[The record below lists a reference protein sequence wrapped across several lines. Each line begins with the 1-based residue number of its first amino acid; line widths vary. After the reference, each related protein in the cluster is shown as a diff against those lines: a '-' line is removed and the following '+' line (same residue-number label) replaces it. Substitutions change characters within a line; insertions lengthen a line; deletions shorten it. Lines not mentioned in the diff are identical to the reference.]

1 MSQKIEYIAVKNFKG
16 IKELEVSNL
25 SRFVAVF
32 GKNGAGK
39 TSFIEAIKSAI
50 KADRGINSKV
60 RIGEDKG
67 EIEVKFEDFVIKRI
81 VGDGGKL
88 IVEHNGELVKQ
99 PQAWLDGVFKG
110 TIGDPQKFIN
120 LHNKEKIKYLLETQ
134 GKKLEYDELEK
145 QREVKFDERTNLHRT
160 YLAKKEEV
168 EKTDTSAFE
177 VLESASVDTSEL
189 QQKLKEAETH
199 NAGWHELKA
208 RVEKGDALLEQ
219 TNSEIKAIGESIETI
234 DRQIEALQKKKAEA
248 EKSMTEKLEYLD
260 KVACQL
266 ADVRNQYESFE
277 KIDTTEILAQLES
290 HNQSLAKNAE
300 IKAKKELYNQQV
312 QARNELQAQWKEL
325 DNMVKAIE
333 EQQNDLIK
341 DLNLSYQLKL
351 EEGIMYVF
359 VHENRIPLDELNTA
373 QQLEIGVDICLS
385 GPNEIKIITI
395 ENANALD
402 PNTLERVREKIE
414 SNQAQCFLETVYS
427 TGYDE
432 IVIEDWTLALKAE

>member
-1 MSQKIEYIAVKNFKG
+1 MSQKIEYIAVKNFKW

-50 KADRGINSKV
+50 KADKWVNSKV
-60 RIGEDKG
+60 RIGEEKG

-81 VGDGGKL
+81 VGENGKL
-88 IVEHNGELVKQ
+88 IVEHNGELVAK
-99 PQAWLDGVFKG
+99 PQAWLDWVFKG

-145 QREVKFDERTNLHRT
+145 QREVKFEERTNFHRT

-168 EKTDTSAFE
+168 DKTDTSAFE
-177 VLESASVDTSEL
+177 VLENAMVDPTAL
-189 QQKLKEAETH
+189 QNQLKEAETH

-208 RVEKGDALLEQ
+208 RVEKWETVIEQ
-219 TNSEIKAIGESIETI
+219 TNSEIKAMIDGIESI

-248 EKSMTEKLEYLD
+248 EKNLTTKQEFLD
-260 KVACQL
+260 NASCQL
-266 ADVRNQYESFE
+266 ADLRDKYENFD
-277 KIDTTEILAQLES
+277 KIDTTEILAQLET

-300 IKAKKELYNQQV
+300 IKAKKELYSQQV
-312 QARNELQAQWKEL
+312 QARNELQAQRKEL
-325 DNMVKAIE
+325 DNLVKEIE
-333 EQQNDLIK
+333 QKQNDLIK

-359 VHENRIPLDELNTA
+359 VHDSRIPLDELNTA

-385 GPNEIKIITI
+385 WPNEIKIITI

-414 SNQAQCFLETVYS
+414 SNEAQCFLETVYS

-432 IVIEDWTLALKAE
+432 ITIEDWELKN

>member
-50 KADRGINSKV
+50 KADKWVNSKV
-60 RIGEDKG
+60 RIGEEKG

-81 VGDGGKL
+81 VGENGKL
-88 IVEHNGELVKQ
+88 IVEHNGELVAK
-99 PQAWLDGVFKG
+99 PQAWLDWVFKG
-110 TIGDPQKFIN
+110 TIWDPQKFIN

-145 QREVKFDERTNLHRT
+145 QREVKFEERTNLHRT

-168 EKTDTSAFE
+168 DKTDTSSFE
-177 VLESASVDTSEL
+177 VLENAMVDPTAL
-189 QQKLKEAETH
+189 QNQLKEAETH

-208 RVEKGDALLEQ
+208 RVEKWETVIEQ
-219 TNSEIKAIGESIETI
+219 TNAEIKSMIENIESI
-234 DRQIEALQKKKAEA
+234 DRQIEMLQKKKAEA
-248 EKSMTEKLEYLD
+248 EKNLTTKQEFLD
-260 KVACQL
+260 NASCQL
-266 ADVRNQYESFE
+266 ADLRDKYENFD
-277 KIDTTEILAQLES
+277 KIDTTEILAQLET
-290 HNQSLAKNAE
+290 HNQALAKNAE
-300 IKAKKELYNQQV
+300 IKAKKELYSQQV
-312 QARNELQAQWKEL
+312 QARNDLQAQWKEL
-325 DNMVKAIE
+325 DNLVKEIE
-333 EQQNDLIK
+333 QKQNDLIK
-341 DLNLSYQLKL
+341 DLNLSYKLKL
-351 EEGIMYVF
+351 EDWVMF
-359 VHENRIPLDELNTA
+359 VEVNQNWIPLDELNTA

-385 GPNEIKIITI
+385 WPNEIKIITI

-432 IVIEDWTLALKAE
+432 ITIEDWELKN

>member
-50 KADRGINSKV
+50 KADKWVNSKV
-60 RIGEDKG
+60 RIGEEKG

-134 GKKLEYDELEK
+134 GKKIEYDELEK
-145 QREVKFDERTNLHRT
+145 QREVKFEERTNLHRT

-168 EKTDTSAFE
+168 DKTDTSAFE
-177 VLESASVDTSEL
+177 ALESANVDTSEL

-208 RVEKGDALLEQ
+208 RVEKWDALLEQ

-248 EKSMTEKLEYLD
+248 EKTMTEKLDYLD

-277 KIDTTEILAQLES
+277 KIDTTEILAQLEA
-290 HNQSLAKNAE
+290 HNQSLQKNAE

-312 QARNELQAQWKEL
+312 QARNDLQTQRKEL
-325 DNMVKAIE
+325 DLEVKAIE
-333 EQQNDLIK
+333 EKQNDLIK
-341 DLNLSYQLKL
+341 DLNLSYKLKL
-351 EEGIMYVF
+351 EDWVMYVE
-359 VHENRIPLDELNTA
+359 VNENWIPLDELNTA

-385 GPNEIKIITI
+385 WPNEIKIITI

-432 IVIEDWTLALKAE
+432 ITIEDWTLITR

>member
-50 KADRGINSKV
+50 KADKWVNSKV
-60 RIGEDKG
+60 RIGEEKG

-81 VGDGGKL
+81 VGENGKL
-88 IVEHNGELVKQ
+88 IVEHNWELVAK
-99 PQAWLDGVFKG
+99 PQAWLDGVFKW
-110 TIGDPQKFIN
+110 TIWDPQKFIN

-145 QREVKFDERTNLHRT
+145 QREVKYAERTNLHRSL
-160 YLAKKEEV
+160 LAKKEELD
-168 EKTDTSAFE
+168 KTDTSTFGHLEESDMDVA
-177 VLESASVDTSEL
+177 VLQL
-189 QQKLKEAETH
+189 QLKEAESK
-199 NAGWHELKA
+199 NQAIFELQS
-208 RVEKGDALLEQ
+208 RIDKGLSVKETCQKELENLRNQ
-219 TNSEIKAIGESIETI
+219 SESI
-234 DRQIEALQKKKAEA
+234 DRQIEALKAKKLEIEKQQE
-248 EKSMTEKLEYLD
+248 EKSEYLD
-260 KVACQL
+260 KVIDQI
-266 ADVRNQYESFE
+266 ADLQDQFQTSE
-277 KIDTTEILAQLES
+277 KIDTTAILEQLNT
-290 HNQSLAKNAE
+290 HNATVAKNAQL
-300 IKAKKELYNQQV
+300 KAQKELYEKQVEAKNQLQV
-312 QARNELQAQWKEL
+312 QWKEL
-325 DNMVKAIE
+325 DDEVLEIE
-333 EQQNDLIK
+333 QLQNDLIK
-341 DLNLSYQLKL
+341 DLNLSYKLKL
-351 EEGIMYVF
+351 EDWVMYVE
-359 VHENRIPLDELNTA
+359 VNENWIPLDELNTA

-385 GPNEIKIITI
+385 WPNEIKIITI

-432 IVIEDWTLALKAE
+432 ITIEDWTLALKAE

>member
-50 KADRGINSKV
+50 KADKWVNSKV

-81 VGDGGKL
+81 VGENGKL
-88 IVEHNGELVKQ
+88 IVEHNGGLVAK
-99 PQAWLDGVFKG
+99 PQAWLDWVFKG
-110 TIGDPQKFIN
+110 TIWDPQKFIN

-145 QREVKFDERTNLHRT
+145 QREVKFEERTNLHRT

-168 EKTDTSAFE
+168 DKTDTSAFE
-177 VLESASVDTSEL
+177 VLENAMVDPTAL
-189 QQKLKEAETH
+189 QNQLKEAETH

-208 RVEKGDALLEQ
+208 RVEKWETVIEQ
-219 TNSEIKAIGESIETI
+219 TNAEIKSMIENIESI
-234 DRQIEALQKKKAEA
+234 DRQIEMLQKKKAEA
-248 EKSMTEKLEYLD
+248 EKNLTTKQEFLD
-260 KVACQL
+260 NASCQL
-266 ADVRNQYESFE
+266 ADLRDKYENFD
-277 KIDTTEILAQLES
+277 KIDTTEILAQLET
-290 HNQSLAKNAE
+290 HNQALAKNAE
-300 IKAKKELYNQQV
+300 IKAKKELYTQQV
-312 QARNELQAQWKEL
+312 QARNDLQAQWKEL
-325 DNMVKAIE
+325 DNMVKEIE
-333 EQQNDLIK
+333 QKQNDLIK

-359 VHENRIPLDELNTA
+359 VHDSRIPLDELNTA

-385 GPNEIKIITI
+385 WPNEIKIITI

-432 IVIEDWTLALKAE
+432 ITIEDWTLLAK

>member
-1 MSQKIEYIAVKNFKG
+1 MSQKIEYIAVKNFKW

-81 VGDGGKL
+81 VGSGGKL

-99 PQAWLDGVFKG
+99 PQAWLDGVFKW

-145 QREVKFDERTNLHRT
+145 QREVKFEERTNLHRT

-177 VLESASVDTSEL
+177 ALENTSADTTEL
-189 QQKLKEAETH
+189 QNKLKEAENH

-219 TNSEIKAIGESIETI
+219 TNSEIKALGESIESL
-234 DRQIEALQKKKAEA
+234 DRQIEVLQKKKAEA
-248 EKSMTEKLEYLD
+248 EKTMTEKLEYLD

-266 ADVRNQYESFE
+266 ADMRLQYESFE
-277 KIDTTEILAQLES
+277 KIDTTEILAQLEA
-290 HNQSLAKNAE
+290 HN
-300 IKAKKELYNQQV
+300 
-312 QARNELQAQWKEL
+312 
-325 DNMVKAIE
+325 
-333 EQQNDLIK
+333 
-341 DLNLSYQLKL
+341 
-351 EEGIMYVF
+351 
-359 VHENRIPLDELNTA
+359 
-373 QQLEIGVDICLS
+373 
-385 GPNEIKIITI
+385 
-395 ENANALD
+395 
-402 PNTLERVREKIE
+402 
-414 SNQAQCFLETVYS
+414 
-427 TGYDE
+427 
-432 IVIEDWTLALKAE
+432 

>member
-1 MSQKIEYIAVKNFKG
+1 MSQKIEYIAVKNFKW

-99 PQAWLDGVFKG
+99 PQAWLDGVFKW

-145 QREVKFDERTNLHRT
+145 QREVKFEERTNLHRT

-177 VLESASVDTSEL
+177 ILENASVDTSDL
-189 QQKLKEAETH
+189 QNKLKEAESH

-208 RVEKGDALLEQ
+208 RVEKWETVIDQ
-219 TNSEIKAIGESIETI
+219 TNSEIKAMIDGIESI

-248 EKSMTEKLEYLD
+248 EKNLTTKQEFLD
-260 KVACQL
+260 NASCQL
-266 ADVRNQYESFE
+266 ADLRDKYENFD
-277 KIDTTEILAQLES
+277 KIDTTEILAQLEA

-300 IKAKKELYNQQV
+300 IKAKKELYSQQV
-312 QARNELQAQWKEL
+312 QARNDLQAQWKEL
-325 DNMVKAIE
+325 DNLVKEIE
-333 EQQNDLIK
+333 QKQNDLIK

-351 EEGIMYVF
+351 EEGVMYVE
-359 VHENRIPLDELNTA
+359 VNQNWIPLDELNTA

-385 GPNEIKIITI
+385 WPNEIKIITI

-432 IVIEDWTLALKAE
+432 ITIEDWELKN

>member
-50 KADRGINSKV
+50 KADKWVNSKV
-60 RIGEDKG
+60 RIGEEKG

-81 VGDGGKL
+81 VGENGKL
-88 IVEHNGELVKQ
+88 IVEHNGELVAK

-145 QREVKFDERTNLHRT
+145 QREVKYAERTNLHRSL
-160 YLAKKEEV
+160 LAKKEELD
-168 EKTDTSAFE
+168 KTDTSTFE
-177 VLESASVDTSEL
+177 HLEESDMDVAVLQL
-189 QQKLKEAETH
+189 QLKEAESK
-199 NAGWHELKA
+199 NQAIFELQS
-208 RVEKGDALLEQ
+208 RIDKGLSVKETCQKELENLRNQ
-219 TNSEIKAIGESIETI
+219 SESI
-234 DRQIEALQKKKAEA
+234 DRQIEALKAKKFDLEKQEQ
-248 EKSMTEKLEYLD
+248 EKSEYLD
-260 KVACQL
+260 KVIDQIVDLQDQFQA
-266 ADVRNQYESFE
+266 SE
-277 KIDTTEILAQLES
+277 KIDTTAILEQLNT
-290 HNQSLAKNAE
+290 HNATVAKNAQL
-300 IKAKKELYNQQV
+300 KAQKELYEKQVEAKNQLQV
-312 QARNELQAQWKEL
+312 QWKEL
-325 DNMVKAIE
+325 DDAVLEIE
-333 EQQNDLIK
+333 QLQNDLIK
-341 DLNLSYQLKL
+341 DLNLSYKLKL
-351 EEGIMYVF
+351 EDWVMYVE
-359 VHENRIPLDELNTA
+359 VNENWIPLDELNTA
-373 QQLEIGVDICLS
+373 QQLEIWVDICLS
-385 GPNEIKIITI
+385 WPNEIKIITI

-432 IVIEDWTLALKAE
+432 ITIEDWELKN

>member
-134 GKKLEYDELEK
+134 GKKLEYDALEK
-145 QREVKFDERTNLHRT
+145 QREVKFEERTNLHRT

-168 EKTDTSAFE
+168 DKTDTSAFE
-177 VLESASVDTSEL
+177 VLENTMVDPTAL
-189 QQKLKEAETH
+189 QNQLKEAETH

-208 RVEKGDALLEQ
+208 RVEKWETVIEQ
-219 TNSEIKAIGESIETI
+219 TNSEIKAMIDGIESI

-248 EKSMTEKLEYLD
+248 EKNLTTKQEFLD
-260 KVACQL
+260 NASCQL
-266 ADVRNQYESFE
+266 ADLRDKYENFD
-277 KIDTTEILAQLES
+277 KIDTTEILAQLEA

-312 QARNELQAQWKEL
+312 QARNELQSQWKEL
-325 DNMVKAIE
+325 DLAVKAIE

-359 VHENRIPLDELNTA
+359 VNENRIPLDELNTA

-385 GPNEIKIITI
+385 WPNEIKIITI

-432 IVIEDWTLALKAE
+432 IVIEDWELKN

>member
-134 GKKLEYDELEK
+134 GKKLEYDALEK
-145 QREVKFDERTNLHRT
+145 EREVKFDERTALHRS
-160 YLAKKEEV
+160 YLAKREEV

-177 VLESASVDTSEL
+177 SLENASVDTSEL

-219 TNSEIKAIGESIETI
+219 TNAEIKAIGESIESL
-234 DRQIEALQKKKAEA
+234 DRQIASLQQKKAEA
-248 EKSMTEKLEYLD
+248 EKNLQAKLEYAD
-260 KVACQL
+260 KVAEQL
-266 ADVRNQYESFE
+266 VDVRSQYESFE
-277 KIDTTEILAQLES
+277 KIDTTEILAQLEA
-290 HNQSLAKNAE
+290 HNQSLQKNAE

-312 QARNELQAQWKEL
+312 QARNDLQAQWKEL
-325 DNMVKAIE
+325 DNLVKEIE
-333 EQQNDLIK
+333 QKQNDLIK

-351 EEGIMYVF
+351 EEGVMYVY
-359 VHENRIPLDELNTA
+359 VHDNRIPLDELNTA

-385 GPNEIKIITI
+385 WPNEIKIITI

-432 IVIEDWTLALKAE
+432 IVIEDWTLLTK

>member
-1 MSQKIEYIAVKNFKG
+1 MSQKIEYIAVKNFKW

-50 KADRGINSKV
+50 KADKWVNSKV
-60 RIGEDKG
+60 RIGEEKG

-81 VGDGGKL
+81 VGENGKL
-88 IVEHNGELVKQ
+88 IVEHNGELVAK
-99 PQAWLDGVFKG
+99 PQAWLDGVFKW

-134 GKKLEYDELEK
+134 GKKLEYDVLEK
-145 QREVKFDERTNLHRT
+145 EREVKFEERTNLHRT

-168 EKTDTSAFE
+168 DKTDTSSFE
-177 VLESASVDTSEL
+177 VLENAMVDPTAL
-189 QQKLKEAETH
+189 QNQLKEAETH

-208 RVEKGDALLEQ
+208 RVEKWETVIEQ
-219 TNSEIKAIGESIETI
+219 TNAEIKSMIENIESI
-234 DRQIEALQKKKAEA
+234 DRQIEMLQKKKAEA
-248 EKSMTEKLEYLD
+248 EKNLTTKQEFLD
-260 KVACQL
+260 NASCQL
-266 ADVRNQYESFE
+266 ADLRDKYENFD
-277 KIDTTEILAQLES
+277 KIDTTEILAQLET
-290 HNQSLAKNAE
+290 HNQALAKNAE

-312 QARNELQAQWKEL
+312 QARNELQAQRKEL
-325 DNMVKAIE
+325 DNLVKEIE
-333 EQQNDLIK
+333 QKQNDLIK
-341 DLNLSYQLKL
+341 DLNLSYKLKL
-351 EEGIMYVF
+351 EEGVMYVE
-359 VHENRIPLDELNTA
+359 VNQNWIPLDELNTA

-385 GPNEIKIITI
+385 WPNEIKIITI

-432 IVIEDWTLALKAE
+432 ITIEDWELKN

>member
-50 KADRGINSKV
+50 KADKWVNSKV
-60 RIGEDKG
+60 RIGEEKG

-81 VGDGGKL
+81 VGENGKL
-88 IVEHNGELVKQ
+88 IVEHNGELVAK
-99 PQAWLDGVFKG
+99 PQAWLDWVFKG

-134 GKKLEYDELEK
+134 GKKLEYDALEK
-145 QREVKFDERTNLHRT
+145 QREVKFEERTNLHRT

-168 EKTDTSAFE
+168 DKTDTSAFE
-177 VLESASVDTSEL
+177 VLENAMVDPTAL
-189 QQKLKEAETH
+189 QNQLKEAETH

-208 RVEKGDALLEQ
+208 RVEKWETVIDQ
-219 TNSEIKAIGESIETI
+219 TNAEIKAMIENIESI
-234 DRQIEALQKKKAEA
+234 DRQIEMLQKKKAEA
-248 EKSMTEKLEYLD
+248 EKNLTTKQEFLD
-260 KVACQL
+260 NASCQL
-266 ADVRNQYESFE
+266 ADLRDKYENFD
-277 KIDTTEILAQLES
+277 KIDTTEILAQLEA
-290 HNQSLAKNAE
+290 HNQALAKNAE

-325 DNMVKAIE
+325 DNLVKEIE
-333 EQQNDLIK
+333 QKQNDLIK

-359 VHENRIPLDELNTA
+359 VHDSRIPLDELNTA

-385 GPNEIKIITI
+385 WPNEIKIITI

-432 IVIEDWTLALKAE
+432 ITIEDWELKN

>member
-81 VGDGGKL
+81 VGDWGKL

-99 PQAWLDGVFKG
+99 PQAWLDGVFKW

-134 GKKLEYDELEK
+134 GKKLEYDALEK
-145 QREVKFDERTNLHRT
+145 EREVKFDERTALHRS
-160 YLAKKEEV
+160 YLAKREEV

-177 VLESASVDTSEL
+177 ALENPMLDTSDL
-189 QQKLKEAETH
+189 QNKLKEAETH

-234 DRQIEALQKKKAEA
+234 DRQIASLQQKKAEA
-248 EKSMTEKLEYLD
+248 EKNLQAKLEYAD
-260 KVACQL
+260 KVAEQL
-266 ADVRNQYESFE
+266 VDVRSQYESFE
-277 KIDTTEILAQLES
+277 KIDTTEILTQLEA
-290 HNQSLAKNAE
+290 HNQSLQKNAE
-300 IKAKKELYNQQV
+300 IKAKKELYSQQV
-312 QARNELQAQWKEL
+312 QARNELQSQWKEL
-325 DNMVKAIE
+325 DNLVKEIE
-333 EQQNDLIK
+333 QKQNDLIK

-385 GPNEIKIITI
+385 WPNEIKIITI

-432 IVIEDWTLALKAE
+432 IVIEDWTLLTK

>member
-1 MSQKIEYIAVKNFKG
+1 MSQKIEYIAVKNFKW

-50 KADRGINSKV
+50 KADKWVNSKV

-81 VGDGGKL
+81 VGENGKL
-88 IVEHNGELVKQ
+88 IVEHNGELVAK
-99 PQAWLDGVFKG
+99 PQAWLDWVFKG
-110 TIGDPQKFIN
+110 TIWDPQKFIN

-145 QREVKFDERTNLHRT
+145 QREVKFEERTNLHRT

-168 EKTDTSAFE
+168 DKTDTSSFE
-177 VLESASVDTSEL
+177 VLENAMVDPTAL
-189 QQKLKEAETH
+189 QNQLKEAETH

-208 RVEKGDALLEQ
+208 RVEKWETVIEQ
-219 TNSEIKAIGESIETI
+219 TNAEIKSMIENIESI
-234 DRQIEALQKKKAEA
+234 DRQIEMLQKKKAEA
-248 EKSMTEKLEYLD
+248 EKNLTTKQEFLD
-260 KVACQL
+260 NASCQL
-266 ADVRNQYESFE
+266 ADLRDKYENFD
-277 KIDTTEILAQLES
+277 KIDTTEILAQLEA

-300 IKAKKELYNQQV
+300 IKAKKELYSQQV
-312 QARNELQAQWKEL
+312 QARNELQAQRKEL
-325 DNMVKAIE
+325 DNLVKEIE
-333 EQQNDLIK
+333 QKQNDLIK

-359 VHENRIPLDELNTA
+359 VHDSRIPLDELNTA

-385 GPNEIKIITI
+385 WPNEIKIITI

-432 IVIEDWTLALKAE
+432 ITIEDWELKN

>member
-1 MSQKIEYIAVKNFKG
+1 MSQKIEYIAVKNFKW

-50 KADRGINSKV
+50 KADKWVNSKV
-60 RIGEDKG
+60 RIGEEKG

-81 VGDGGKL
+81 VGENGKL
-88 IVEHNGELVKQ
+88 IVEHNGELVAK
-99 PQAWLDGVFKG
+99 PQAWLDWVFKG

-134 GKKLEYDELEK
+134 GKKLEYDVLEK
-145 QREVKFDERTNLHRT
+145 EREVKFEERTNLHRT

-168 EKTDTSAFE
+168 DKTDTSSFE
-177 VLESASVDTSEL
+177 VLENAMVDPTAL
-189 QQKLKEAETH
+189 QNQLKEAETH

-208 RVEKGDALLEQ
+208 RVEKWETVIEQ
-219 TNSEIKAIGESIETI
+219 TNAEIKSMIENIESI

-248 EKSMTEKLEYLD
+248 EKNLTTKQEFLD
-260 KVACQL
+260 NASCQL
-266 ADVRNQYESFE
+266 ADLRDKYENFD
-277 KIDTTEILAQLES
+277 KIDTTEILAQLET
-290 HNQSLAKNAE
+290 HNQALAKNAE

-312 QARNELQAQWKEL
+312 QARNDLQAQWKEL
-325 DNMVKAIE
+325 DNLVKEIE
-333 EQQNDLIK
+333 QKQNDLIQ
-341 DLNLSYQLKL
+341 DLNLSYKLKL
-351 EEGIMYVF
+351 EEGVMYVE
-359 VHENRIPLDELNTA
+359 VNQNWIPLDELNTA

-385 GPNEIKIITI
+385 WPNEIKIITI

-432 IVIEDWTLALKAE
+432 IVIEDWTLLTK

>member
-67 EIEVKFEDFVIKRI
+67 EIEVKFENFVIKRI
-81 VGDGGKL
+81 VGNGGKL

-99 PQAWLDGVFKG
+99 PQAWLDGVFKW

-145 QREVKFDERTNLHRT
+145 QREVKFEERTNLHRT

-177 VLESASVDTSEL
+177 ALESASVDTSEL

-219 TNSEIKAIGESIETI
+219 TNSEIKVLGESIETI

-248 EKSMTEKLEYLD
+248 EKTMTEKLEYLD

-266 ADVRNQYESFE
+266 ADVKTQYESFE
-277 KIDTTEILAQLES
+277 KIDTTEILAQLEA

-312 QARNELQAQWKEL
+312 QARNDLQAQWKEL

-432 IVIEDWTLALKAE
+432 IVIEDWELKN

>member
-1 MSQKIEYIAVKNFKG
+1 MSQKIEYIAVKNFKW

-81 VGDGGKL
+81 VGDWGKL

-99 PQAWLDGVFKG
+99 PQAWLDGVFKWA
-110 TIGDPQKFIN
+110 IGDPQKFIN

-145 QREVKFDERTNLHRT
+145 QREVKFEERTNLHRT

-168 EKTDTSAFE
+168 DKTDTSAFE
-177 VLESASVDTSEL
+177 VLENTMVDPTAL
-189 QQKLKEAETH
+189 QNKLKEAETH

-208 RVEKGDALLEQ
+208 RVEKGETVIEQ
-219 TNSEIKAIGESIETI
+219 TNSEIKAIGESIETL
-234 DRQIEALQKKKAEA
+234 DRQIEALQKKKTEA
-248 EKSMTEKLEYLD
+248 EKTMTEKLEYLD

-277 KIDTTEILAQLES
+277 KIDTTEILAQLEA

-300 IKAKKELYNQQV
+300 IKAKKELYTQQV

-325 DNMVKAIE
+325 DTLVKEIE
-333 EQQNDLIK
+333 QKQNDLIK

-385 GPNEIKIITI
+385 WPNEIKIITI

-432 IVIEDWTLALKAE
+432 IIIEDWELKN

>member
-50 KADRGINSKV
+50 KADKWVNSKV
-60 RIGEDKG
+60 RIGEEKG

-81 VGDGGKL
+81 VGENGKL
-88 IVEHNGELVKQ
+88 IVEHNWELVAK
-99 PQAWLDGVFKG
+99 PQAWLDGVFKW

-145 QREVKFDERTNLHRT
+145 QREVKYAERTNLHRSL
-160 YLAKKEEV
+160 LAKKEELD
-168 EKTDTSAFE
+168 KTDTSTFE
-177 VLESASVDTSEL
+177 RLEESDMDVAVLQL
-189 QQKLKEAETH
+189 QLKEAESK
-199 NAGWHELKA
+199 NQAIFELQS
-208 RVEKGDALLEQ
+208 RIDKGLSVKETCQKELENLRNQ
-219 TNSEIKAIGESIETI
+219 SESI
-234 DRQIEALQKKKAEA
+234 DRQIEALKAKKLDLEKQQE
-248 EKSMTEKLEYLD
+248 EKSEYLD
-260 KVACQL
+260 KVIDQI
-266 ADVRNQYESFE
+266 ADLQDQFQTSE
-277 KIDTTEILAQLES
+277 KIDTTAILEQLNT
-290 HNQSLAKNAE
+290 HNATVAKNAQL
-300 IKAKKELYNQQV
+300 KAQKELYEKQVEAKNQLQV
-312 QARNELQAQWKEL
+312 QWKEL
-325 DNMVKAIE
+325 DDAVLEIE
-333 EQQNDLIK
+333 QLQNDLIK
-341 DLNLSYQLKL
+341 DLNLSYKLKL
-351 EEGIMYVF
+351 EDWVMYVE
-359 VHENRIPLDELNTA
+359 VNENWIPLDELNTA

-385 GPNEIKIITI
+385 WPNEIKIITI

-432 IVIEDWTLALKAE
+432 ITIEDWTLITR

>member
-1 MSQKIEYIAVKNFKG
+1 MSQKIEYIAVKNFKW

-110 TIGDPQKFIN
+110 TIWDPQKFIN

-145 QREVKFDERTNLHRT
+145 QREVKFEERTNLHRT

-177 VLESASVDTSEL
+177 ILENASVDTSDL
-189 QQKLKEAETH
+189 QNKLKEAESH

-208 RVEKGDALLEQ
+208 RVEKWETVIDQ
-219 TNSEIKAIGESIETI
+219 TNSEIKAMIDGIESI
-234 DRQIEALQKKKAEA
+234 DRQIEMLQKKKAEA
-248 EKSMTEKLEYLD
+248 EKNLTTKQEFLD
-260 KVACQL
+260 NASCQL
-266 ADVRNQYESFE
+266 ADLRDKYENFD
-277 KIDTTEILAQLES
+277 KIDTTEILAQLEA

-300 IKAKKELYNQQV
+300 IKAKKELYTQQV
-312 QARNELQAQWKEL
+312 QARNDLQAQWKEL
-325 DNMVKAIE
+325 DNMVKEIE
-333 EQQNDLIK
+333 QKQNDLIK

-385 GPNEIKIITI
+385 WPNEIKIITI

-432 IVIEDWTLALKAE
+432 IVIEDWELKN

>member
-50 KADRGINSKV
+50 KADKWVNSKV
-60 RIGEDKG
+60 RIGEEKG

-81 VGDGGKL
+81 VGENGKL
-88 IVEHNGELVKQ
+88 IVEHNGELVAK

-145 QREVKFDERTNLHRT
+145 QREVKYAERTNLHRSL
-160 YLAKKEEV
+160 LAKKEELD
-168 EKTDTSAFE
+168 KTDTSTFE
-177 VLESASVDTSEL
+177 HLEESDMDVAVLQL
-189 QQKLKEAETH
+189 QLKEAESK
-199 NAGWHELKA
+199 NQAIFELQS
-208 RVEKGDALLEQ
+208 RIDKGLSVKETCQKELENLRNQ
-219 TNSEIKAIGESIETI
+219 SESI
-234 DRQIEALQKKKAEA
+234 DRQIEALKAKKFDLEKQEQ
-248 EKSMTEKLEYLD
+248 EKSEYLD
-260 KVACQL
+260 KVIDQIVDLQDQFQA
-266 ADVRNQYESFE
+266 SE
-277 KIDTTEILAQLES
+277 KIDTTAILEQLNT
-290 HNQSLAKNAE
+290 HNATVAKNAQL
-300 IKAKKELYNQQV
+300 KAQKELYEKQVEAKNQLQV
-312 QARNELQAQWKEL
+312 QWKEL
-325 DNMVKAIE
+325 DDAVLEIE
-333 EQQNDLIK
+333 QLQNDLIK
-341 DLNLSYQLKL
+341 DLNLSYKLKL
-351 EEGIMYVF
+351 EDWVMYVE
-359 VHENRIPLDELNTA
+359 VNENWIPLDELNTA
-373 QQLEIGVDICLS
+373 QQLEIWVDICLS
-385 GPNEIKIITI
+385 WPNEIKIITI

-432 IVIEDWTLALKAE
+432 ITIEDWTLITR

>member
-99 PQAWLDGVFKG
+99 PQAWLDWVFKG

-145 QREVKFDERTNLHRT
+145 QREVKFEERTNLHRT

-177 VLESASVDTSEL
+177 VLENTSVDTTAL
-189 QQKLKEAETH
+189 QNQLKEAETH

-219 TNSEIKAIGESIETI
+219 TNSEIKSIGESIETI

-290 HNQSLAKNAE
+290 NNQSLQKNAE
-300 IKAKKELYNQQV
+300 AKAKKELYTQQV

-325 DNMVKAIE
+325 DTLVKEIE
-333 EQQNDLIK
+333 QKQNDLIK

-385 GPNEIKIITI
+385 WPNEIKIITI

-432 IVIEDWTLALKAE
+432 IVIEDWELKN

>member
-1 MSQKIEYIAVKNFKG
+1 MSQKIEYIAVKNFKW

-50 KADRGINSKV
+50 KADKWVNSKV
-60 RIGEDKG
+60 RIGEEKG

-81 VGDGGKL
+81 VGENGKL
-88 IVEHNGELVKQ
+88 IVEHNGELVAK
-99 PQAWLDGVFKG
+99 PQAWLDWVFKG
-110 TIGDPQKFIN
+110 TIWDPQKFIN

-145 QREVKFDERTNLHRT
+145 QREVKFEERTNLHRT

-168 EKTDTSAFE
+168 DKTDTSSFE
-177 VLESASVDTSEL
+177 VLENAMVDPTAL
-189 QQKLKEAETH
+189 QNQLKEAETH

-208 RVEKGDALLEQ
+208 RVEKWETVIEQ
-219 TNSEIKAIGESIETI
+219 TNSEIKAMIDGIESI
-234 DRQIEALQKKKAEA
+234 DRQIEMLQKKKAEA
-248 EKSMTEKLEYLD
+248 EKSLTTKQEFLD
-260 KVACQL
+260 NASCQL
-266 ADVRNQYESFE
+266 ADLRDKYENFD
-277 KIDTTEILAQLES
+277 KIDTTEILAQLEA

-300 IKAKKELYNQQV
+300 IKAKKELYTQQV
-312 QARNELQAQWKEL
+312 QARNDLQAQWKEL
-325 DNMVKAIE
+325 DNLVKEIE
-333 EQQNDLIK
+333 QKQNDLIK
-341 DLNLSYQLKL
+341 DLNLSYKLKL
-351 EEGIMYVF
+351 EEGVMYVE
-359 VHENRIPLDELNTA
+359 VNQNWIPLDELNTA

-385 GPNEIKIITI
+385 WPNEIKIITI

-432 IVIEDWTLALKAE
+432 ITIEDWELKN

>member
-50 KADRGINSKV
+50 KADKWVNSKV
-60 RIGEDKG
+60 RIGEEKG

-81 VGDGGKL
+81 VGENGKL
-88 IVEHNGELVKQ
+88 IVEHNGELVAK
-99 PQAWLDGVFKG
+99 PQAWLDWVFKG
-110 TIGDPQKFIN
+110 TIWDPQKFIN

-145 QREVKFDERTNLHRT
+145 QREVKFEERTNLHRT

-168 EKTDTSAFE
+168 DKTDTSSFE
-177 VLESASVDTSEL
+177 VLENAMVDPTAL
-189 QQKLKEAETH
+189 QNQLKEAETH

-208 RVEKGDALLEQ
+208 RVEKWETVIEQ
-219 TNSEIKAIGESIETI
+219 TNAEIKSMIENIESI
-234 DRQIEALQKKKAEA
+234 DRQIEMLQKRKAEA
-248 EKSMTEKLEYLD
+248 EKNLTAKQEFLD
-260 KVACQL
+260 NASCQL
-266 ADVRNQYESFE
+266 ADLRDKYENFD
-277 KIDTTEILAQLES
+277 KIDTTEILAQLET
-290 HNQSLAKNAE
+290 HNQALAKNAE

-312 QARNELQAQWKEL
+312 QARNELQAQRKEL
-325 DNMVKAIE
+325 DNLVKEIE
-333 EQQNDLIK
+333 QKQNDLIK
-341 DLNLSYQLKL
+341 DLNLSYKLKL
-351 EEGIMYVF
+351 EEGVMYVE
-359 VHENRIPLDELNTA
+359 VNQNWIPLDELNTA

-385 GPNEIKIITI
+385 WPNEIKIITI

-432 IVIEDWTLALKAE
+432 ITIEDWELKN

>member
-1 MSQKIEYIAVKNFKG
+1 MSQKIEYIAVKNFKW

-50 KADRGINSKV
+50 KADKWVNSKV
-60 RIGEDKG
+60 RIGEEKG

-81 VGDGGKL
+81 VGENGKL
-88 IVEHNGELVKQ
+88 IVEHNGELVAK
-99 PQAWLDGVFKG
+99 PQAWLDWVFKG
-110 TIGDPQKFIN
+110 TIWDPQKFIN

-145 QREVKFDERTNLHRT
+145 QREVKFEERTNLHRT

-168 EKTDTSAFE
+168 DKTDTSSFE
-177 VLESASVDTSEL
+177 VLENAMVDPTAL
-189 QQKLKEAETH
+189 QNQLKEAETH

-208 RVEKGDALLEQ
+208 RVEKWETVIEQ
-219 TNSEIKAIGESIETI
+219 TNSEIKAMIDGIESI
-234 DRQIEALQKKKAEA
+234 DRQIEMLQKKKAEA
-248 EKSMTEKLEYLD
+248 EKSLTTKQEFLD
-260 KVACQL
+260 NASCQL
-266 ADVRNQYESFE
+266 ADLRDKYENFD
-277 KIDTTEILAQLES
+277 KIDTTEILAQLEA

-300 IKAKKELYNQQV
+300 IKAKKELYSQQV
-312 QARNELQAQWKEL
+312 QARNELQAQRKEL
-325 DNMVKAIE
+325 DNLVKEIE
-333 EQQNDLIK
+333 QKQNDLIK
-341 DLNLSYQLKL
+341 DLNLSYKLKL
-351 EEGIMYVF
+351 EEGVMYVE
-359 VHENRIPLDELNTA
+359 VNQNWIPLDELNTA

-385 GPNEIKIITI
+385 WPNEIKIITI

-427 TGYDE
+427 TWYDE
-432 IVIEDWTLALKAE
+432 IVIEDWTLSSK

>member
-134 GKKLEYDELEK
+134 GKKLEYDALEK
-145 QREVKFDERTNLHRT
+145 QREVKFEERTNLHRT

-168 EKTDTSAFE
+168 DKTYTSAFE
-177 VLESASVDTSEL
+177 VLENTMVDPTAL
-189 QQKLKEAETH
+189 QNQLKEAETH

-208 RVEKGDALLEQ
+208 RVEKWETVIEQ
-219 TNSEIKAIGESIETI
+219 TNSEIKAMIDGIESI

-248 EKSMTEKLEYLD
+248 EKNLTTKQEFLD
-260 KVACQL
+260 NASCQL
-266 ADVRNQYESFE
+266 ADLRDKYENFD
-277 KIDTTEILAQLES
+277 KIDTTEILAQLEA

-312 QARNELQAQWKEL
+312 QARNELQSQWKEL
-325 DNMVKAIE
+325 DLAVKAIE

-359 VHENRIPLDELNTA
+359 VNENRIPLDELNTA

-385 GPNEIKIITI
+385 WPNEIKIITI

-432 IVIEDWTLALKAE
+432 IVIEDWELKN

>member
-50 KADRGINSKV
+50 KADKWVNSKV
-60 RIGEDKG
+60 RIGEEKG

-81 VGDGGKL
+81 VGENGKL
-88 IVEHNGELVKQ
+88 IVEHNGELVAK
-99 PQAWLDGVFKG
+99 PQAWLDWVFKG

-134 GKKLEYDELEK
+134 GKKLEYDALEK
-145 QREVKFDERTNLHRT
+145 QREVKFEERTNLHRT

-168 EKTDTSAFE
+168 DKTDTSAFE
-177 VLESASVDTSEL
+177 VLENAMVDPTAL
-189 QQKLKEAETH
+189 QNQLKEAETH

-208 RVEKGDALLEQ
+208 RVEKWETVIDQ
-219 TNSEIKAIGESIETI
+219 TNAEIKAMIENIESI
-234 DRQIEALQKKKAEA
+234 DRQIEMLQKKKAEA
-248 EKSMTEKLEYLD
+248 EKNLTTKQEFLD
-260 KVACQL
+260 NASCQL
-266 ADVRNQYESFE
+266 ADLRDKYENFD
-277 KIDTTEILAQLES
+277 KIDTTEILAQLEA
-290 HNQSLAKNAE
+290 HNQALAKNAE

-325 DNMVKAIE
+325 DNLVKEIE
-333 EQQNDLIK
+333 QKQNDLIK
-341 DLNLSYQLKL
+341 DLNLSYKLKL
-351 EEGIMYVF
+351 EEGVMYVE
-359 VHENRIPLDELNTA
+359 VNQNWIPLDELNTA

-385 GPNEIKIITI
+385 WPNEIKIITI

-432 IVIEDWTLALKAE
+432 ITIEDWELKN

>member
-1 MSQKIEYIAVKNFKG
+1 MSQKIEYIAVKNFKW

-134 GKKLEYDELEK
+134 GKKLEYDALEK
-145 QREVKFDERTNLHRT
+145 QREVKFEERTNLHRT

-168 EKTDTSAFE
+168 DKTDTSAFE
-177 VLESASVDTSEL
+177 VLENTMVDPTAL
-189 QQKLKEAETH
+189 QNQLKEAETH

-208 RVEKGDALLEQ
+208 RVEKWETVIEQ
-219 TNSEIKAIGESIETI
+219 TNSEIKAMIDGIESI

-248 EKSMTEKLEYLD
+248 EKNLTTKQEFLD
-260 KVACQL
+260 NASCQL
-266 ADVRNQYESFE
+266 ADLRDKYENFD
-277 KIDTTEILAQLES
+277 KIDTTEILAQLEA

-312 QARNELQAQWKEL
+312 QARNELQSQWKEL
-325 DNMVKAIE
+325 DLAVKAIE

-359 VHENRIPLDELNTA
+359 VNENRIPLDELNTA

-385 GPNEIKIITI
+385 WPNEIKIITI

-432 IVIEDWTLALKAE
+432 IVIEDWELKN

>member
-60 RIGEDKG
+60 RIGEEKG

-99 PQAWLDGVFKG
+99 PQAWLDWVFKG

-145 QREVKFDERTNLHRT
+145 QREVKFEERTNLHRT

-168 EKTDTSAFE
+168 DKTDTSAFE
-177 VLESASVDTSEL
+177 VLENAMVDPTAL
-189 QQKLKEAETH
+189 QNQLKEAETH

-208 RVEKGDALLEQ
+208 RVEKWETVIEQ
-219 TNSEIKAIGESIETI
+219 TNTEIKAMIENIESI
-234 DRQIEALQKKKAEA
+234 DRQIEMLQKKKAEA
-248 EKSMTEKLEYLD
+248 EKNLTTKQEFLD
-260 KVACQL
+260 NASCQL
-266 ADVRNQYESFE
+266 ADLRDKYENFD
-277 KIDTTEILAQLES
+277 KIDTTEILAQLEV

-300 IKAKKELYNQQV
+300 IKAKKELYSQQV
-312 QARNELQAQWKEL
+312 QARNDLQAQWKEL
-325 DNMVKAIE
+325 DNMVKEIE
-333 EQQNDLIK
+333 QKQNDLIK

-359 VHENRIPLDELNTA
+359 VHDSRIPLDELNTA

-385 GPNEIKIITI
+385 WPNEIKIITI

-432 IVIEDWTLALKAE
+432 ITIEDWELKN

>member
-50 KADRGINSKV
+50 KADKWVNSKV
-60 RIGEDKG
+60 RIGEEKG

-81 VGDGGKL
+81 VWENGKL
-88 IVEHNGELVKQ
+88 IVEHNGELVAK
-99 PQAWLDGVFKG
+99 PQAWLDGVFKW
-110 TIGDPQKFIN
+110 TIWDPQKFIN

-134 GKKLEYDELEK
+134 GKKLEYDALEK
-145 QREVKFDERTNLHRT
+145 EREVKFEERTNLHRT

-168 EKTDTSAFE
+168 DKTDTSSFE
-177 VLESASVDTSEL
+177 VLENAMVDPTAL
-189 QQKLKEAETH
+189 QNQLKEAETH

-208 RVEKGDALLEQ
+208 RVEKWETVIEQ
-219 TNSEIKAIGESIETI
+219 TNAEIKSMIENIESI

-248 EKSMTEKLEYLD
+248 EKNLTTKQEFLD
-260 KVACQL
+260 NASCQL
-266 ADVRNQYESFE
+266 ADLRDKYENFD
-277 KIDTTEILAQLES
+277 KIDTTEILAQLET
-290 HNQSLAKNAE
+290 HNQALAKNAE
-300 IKAKKELYNQQV
+300 IKAKKELYTQQV
-312 QARNELQAQWKEL
+312 QARNDLQAQWKEL
-325 DNMVKAIE
+325 DNLVKEIE
-333 EQQNDLIK
+333 QKQNDLIK
-341 DLNLSYQLKL
+341 DLNLSYKLKL
-351 EEGIMYVF
+351 EEGVMYVE
-359 VHENRIPLDELNTA
+359 VNQNWIPLDELNTA

-385 GPNEIKIITI
+385 WPNEIKIITI

-432 IVIEDWTLALKAE
+432 ITIEDWELKN

>member
-1 MSQKIEYIAVKNFKG
+1 MSQKIEYIAVKNFKW

-134 GKKLEYDELEK
+134 GKKLEYDALEK
-145 QREVKFDERTNLHRT
+145 QREVKFEERTNLHRT

-168 EKTDTSAFE
+168 DKTDTSAFE
-177 VLESASVDTSEL
+177 VLENTMVDPTAL
-189 QQKLKEAETH
+189 QNQLKEAETH

-208 RVEKGDALLEQ
+208 RVEKWETVIEQ
-219 TNSEIKAIGESIETI
+219 TNSEIKAMIDGIESI

-248 EKSMTEKLEYLD
+248 EKTMTEKLEYLD

-266 ADVRNQYESFE
+266 ADMRLQYESFE
-277 KIDTTEILAQLES
+277 KIDTTEILAQLEA

-312 QARNELQAQWKEL
+312 QARNELQSQWKEL
-325 DNMVKAIE
+325 DLAVKAIE

-359 VHENRIPLDELNTA
+359 VNENRIPLDELNTA

-385 GPNEIKIITI
+385 WPNEIKIITI

-432 IVIEDWTLALKAE
+432 IVIEDWELKN

>member
-1 MSQKIEYIAVKNFKG
+1 MSQKIEYIAIKNFKG

-50 KADRGINSKV
+50 KADKWVNSKV
-60 RIGEDKG
+60 RIGEEKG

-81 VGDGGKL
+81 VGENGKL
-88 IVEHNGELVKQ
+88 IVEHNGELVAK
-99 PQAWLDGVFKG
+99 PQAWLDWVFKG

-145 QREVKFDERTNLHRT
+145 QREVKFEERTNLHRT

-177 VLESASVDTSEL
+177 ILENASVDTSDL
-189 QQKLKEAETH
+189 QNKLKEAESH

-208 RVEKGDALLEQ
+208 RVEKWETVIEQ
-219 TNSEIKAIGESIETI
+219 TNSEIKAMIDGIESI

-248 EKSMTEKLEYLD
+248 EKNLTTKQEFLD
-260 KVACQL
+260 NASCQL
-266 ADVRNQYESFE
+266 ADLRDKYENFD
-277 KIDTTEILAQLES
+277 KIDTTEILAQLET

-300 IKAKKELYNQQV
+300 IKAKKELYTQQV
-312 QARNELQAQWKEL
+312 QARNDLQAQWKEL
-325 DNMVKAIE
+325 DNLVKEIE
-333 EQQNDLIK
+333 QKQNDLIK

-351 EEGIMYVF
+351 EEGVMYVE
-359 VHENRIPLDELNTA
+359 VNQNWIPLDELNTA

-385 GPNEIKIITI
+385 WPNEIKIITI

-432 IVIEDWTLALKAE
+432 ITIEDWELKN

>member
-50 KADRGINSKV
+50 KADKWVNSKV
-60 RIGEDKG
+60 RIGEEKG

-81 VGDGGKL
+81 VGENGKL
-88 IVEHNGELVKQ
+88 IVEHNGELVAK
-99 PQAWLDGVFKG
+99 PQAWLDGVFKW

-145 QREVKFDERTNLHRT
+145 QREVKFEERTNLHRT

-168 EKTDTSAFE
+168 DKTDTSAFE
-177 VLESASVDTSEL
+177 VLENAMVDPTAL
-189 QQKLKEAETH
+189 QNQLKEAETH

-208 RVEKGDALLEQ
+208 RVEKWETVIEQ
-219 TNSEIKAIGESIETI
+219 TNSEIKAMIDGIESI

-248 EKSMTEKLEYLD
+248 EKNLTTKQEFLD
-260 KVACQL
+260 NASCQL
-266 ADVRNQYESFE
+266 ADLRDKYENFD
-277 KIDTTEILAQLES
+277 KIDTTEILAQLET

-300 IKAKKELYNQQV
+300 IKAKKELYAQQV
-312 QARNELQAQWKEL
+312 QARNDLQAQWKEL
-325 DNMVKAIE
+325 DNLVKEIE
-333 EQQNDLIK
+333 QKQNDLIK

-351 EEGIMYVF
+351 EEGVMYVE
-359 VHENRIPLDELNTA
+359 VNQNWIPLDELNTA

-385 GPNEIKIITI
+385 WPNEIKIITI

-432 IVIEDWTLALKAE
+432 ITIEDWTLLTK